1 MRFSSKRML
10 WLFFSSVL
18 ILKLTGFGCAAD
30 DSGLSLCDLDPVKGD
45 FEKLSILSRSIQSI
59 EDEEHRKNLFV
70 ISTEKWKHF
79 HRKLEEERILESQA
93 FGASGLAPT
102 VKARLDALEKP
113 HIGSQK
119 IIDKAVLQCVELAEE
134 SSEELGEFLAFTPTV
149 FEIFEK
155 LGPIRISSDSSAHSC
170 SLLYIGLSVREKR
183 FLEFDP
189 SNCDYILNYERSLIL
204 NPQDAAV
211 EEKFLEKMA
220 ESEPYIN
227 DWLRSF
233 EKKYREARDENFLAL
248 DELNALNK
256 LIPAD
261 SILSLPIRGAKA
273 IVTKF
278 SGFDATY
285 NRANQKFQA
294 LRALREFIEGL
305 KEWVILQD
313 MYFKE
318 MGISRRESTV

>member
-1 MRFSSKRML
+1 ML

-18 ILKLTGFGCAAD
+18 TLKLTGFAYAAD
-30 DSGLSLCDLDPVKGD
+30 DSGLSLCDLDPAD
-45 FEKLSILSRSIQSI
+45 REFRKLSTLFFSIKSLQ
-59 EDEEHRKNLFV
+59 DPEHRENLSA

-79 HRKLEEERILESQA
+79 SRKLEAERILESQA
-93 FGASGLAPT
+93 SGDPGLVPT
-102 VKARLDALEKP
+102 IKARLDALEKP
-113 HIGSQK
+113 HGESQK
-119 IIDKAVLQCVELAEE
+119 IIDWAVLQCVELAEDVGG
-134 SSEELGEFLAFTPTV
+134 ELGEFLAFTPTV
-149 FEIFEK
+149 FEIFGK
-155 LGPIRISSDSSAHSC
+155 LGLIRVGSESSAHSC

-183 FLEFDP
+183 VLEFDP
-189 SNCDYILNYERSLIL
+189 SNCDYLLNYGQSLIL
-204 NPQDAAV
+204 NPQDGTV
-211 EEKFLEKMA
+211 DEKFLEKMA

-227 DWLRSF
+227 GWLRSF

-261 SILSLPIRGAKA
+261 SVLSLSVRGAKA
-273 IVTKF
+273 VATKF
-278 SGFDATY
+278 SGFDAAY

-294 LRALREFIEGL
+294 LRVLREFVEGL

-318 MGISRRESTV
+318 MGIAESGSKEVFSSA